1 MRDDMLKYIRGT
13 NSVSKYN
20 VFRHLN
26 GNAHTIALNA
36 ESSKKSEE
44 RLNFPRLV

>member
-26 GNAHTIALNA
+26 GNTHTIALNA